1 MSADRRGVPDRAGG
15 SVRAEVH
22 ECEGL
27 SAARRPDLTD
37 AAGPAFRVFQVFR
50 ALSLRERYETL
61 AGTGSVSRY
70 EGVPVPLSE
79 DEERILQQ
87 IAQRFY
93 EDDPSFAREVSE
105 TTLYRHTVRRM
116 KWSVV
121 GFLAGAVFLVAALS
135 TSFWLSFA
143 GFLVMLGCAL
153 VFERNL
159 RKLGK
164 AGLDHLASAVRA
176 NGLREALG
184 GAGRRVRDRFSRGD
198 ESNGDDTR

>member
-1 MSADRRGVPDRAGG
+1 M
-15 SVRAEVH
+15 
-22 ECEGL
+22 
-27 SAARRPDLTD
+27 
-37 AAGPAFRVFQVFR
+37 
-50 ALSLRERYETL
+50 
-61 AGTGSVSRY
+61 
-70 EGVPVPLSE
+70 PLSE
-79 DEERILQQ
+79 DEERILQE

-121 GFLAGAVFLVAALS
+121 GLLVGAVFLVAMLS
-135 TSFWLSFA
+135 TSYLYSFG
-143 GFLVMLGCAL
+143 GFLMMLACAL

-164 AGLDHLASAVRA
+164 AGLDQLSRSVRA

-184 GAGRRVRDRFSRGD
+184 GAGQRMRDRFKRD
-198 ESNGDDTR
+198 EEA

>member
-1 MSADRRGVPDRAGG
+1 M
-15 SVRAEVH
+15 
-22 ECEGL
+22 
-27 SAARRPDLTD
+27 
-37 AAGPAFRVFQVFR
+37 
-50 ALSLRERYETL
+50 
-61 AGTGSVSRY
+61 
-70 EGVPVPLSE
+70 PLSE
-79 DEERILQQ
+79 DEERILQE

-121 GFLAGAVFLVAALS
+121 GLVAGAVFLVASLS
-135 TSFWLSFA
+135 TSYLLSFA

-159 RKLGK
+159 RKLGR
-164 AGLDHLASAVRA
+164 AGLDQLTRTVRA

-184 GAGRRVRDRFSRGD
+184 GAGRRVRERFKRNDPED
-198 ESNGDDTR
+198 EE